1 MNESLTSMNRMF
13 LREARKES
21 KRLKYGFPGYTV
33 NGQVLVKKFKST
45 EYTPINSNQDLVNI
59 T

>member
-33 NGQVLVKKFKST
+33 NGQVLVKSLKARSIHLSIAIK
-45 EYTPINSNQDLVNI
+45 I
-59 T
+59 